1 MYCRTAMNTQYD
13 WLCVF
18 MSSDEGSGR
27 ASGGNGGGRDI
38 IIDVLFEGGKAR
50 QSFDIRAVGRKWTD
64 RRTSTKGFGV
74 KSGDG
79 LQFGVERFQ
88 KSVDVRFGER
98 SMQRIE
104 TKMEFAVA
112 WWSQRLASRMAS
124 KLVSP
129 IDPRGSLRS
138 LAAAVEKSRKR
149 TSAVAWACCSAGVA
163 AAERAPRSGYTG
175 RGTTAPPLR
184 AIIARRRRR
193 RQGQGHRLGRGWRSR
208 RAQRHR
214 GIPPTA
220 RCFRGEGS
228 RALGR

>member
-1 MYCRTAMNTQYD
+1 MNTQCD

-79 LQFGVERFQ
+79 LQFGVGRFQ

-138 LAAAVEKSRKR
+138 LAAAVEKRGDMGLPFGGRRCGGKGA
-149 TSAVAWACCSAGVA
+149 AVGIYRAGHDSTAIAGYNSQEA
-163 AAERAPRSGYTG
+163 ASQARPRAPSG
-175 RGTTAPPLR
+175 PWL
-184 AIIARRRRR
+184 
-193 RQGQGHRLGRGWRSR
+193 
-208 RAQRHR
+208 AQ
-214 GIPPTA
+214 
-220 RCFRGEGS
+220 
-228 RALGR
+228 